1 MSAAEHSDNTL
12 IYLVTGANRGIGLET
27 CRQLAR
33 RGHTVLLTAR
43 SAAAAES
50 AARGLAREGGP
61 VHPLALDVS
70 DPQSATRA
78 AAEVSERHGR
88 LDGLVNNAAIGYDP
102 GRRASSADLAAVR
115 SVMDTNFYGAWQ
127 TALALLPLLR
137 RSAHPP
143 IVNVSSEAGSLAG

>member
-61 VHPLALDVS
+61 VHPLARCWGGA
-70 DPQSATRA
+70 PPRGPSAARGGRARWRGRGAAPPPTPPRKPLSTR
-78 AAEVSERHGR
+78 
-88 LDGLVNNAAIGYDP
+88 
-102 GRRASSADLAAVR
+102 
-115 SVMDTNFYGAWQ
+115 
-127 TALALLPLLR
+127 
-137 RSAHPP
+137 
-143 IVNVSSEAGSLAG
+143 